1 MTNPSAQ
8 TATLSDLGAMLR
20 GMTPRLDAETYRF
33 CSITSDAEVAAL
45 WGESLSL
52 FREDEGAT
60 LILRE
65 AAAAQHGLPP
75 SPPMQQIVLEVFSAL
90 EGVGLTAAVASALAN
105 EGIACNMVA
114 AFHHD
119 HVFVLASSS
128 AKALAVLQSLQNK
141 AIAV

>member
-65 AAAAQHGLPP
+65 AVAAQHGL
-75 SPPMQQIVLEVFSAL
+75 SPFTPDAPDCPGGVLCL
-90 EGVGLTAAVASALAN
+90 RGRRTN
-105 EGIACNMVA
+105 R
-114 AFHHD
+114 
-119 HVFVLASSS
+119 SSGFG
-128 AKALAVLQSLQNK
+128 AG
-141 AIAV
+141 